1 MARIALYIDGFNLYH
16 SLEKMNKPHLKWVNH
31 WTLGKSLL
39 SPGDTL
45 ERVVFFTAVLT
56 WERAK
61 QERHKVYIEALKAV
75 GCVVVES
82 RFARIRKYCRVMK
95 QYCARHEEKQTDV
108 GIATAILRDG
118 VNDLYDTAVL
128 VTADS
133 DQIPTVEAF
142 KAMFPDKRIILA
154 APPGHSTE
162 ARELGKLVHDRK
174 PLTEGR
180 LRGCLLPHAVKDGS
194 GKIRAIRPTSY
205 LPPA

>member
-31 WTLGKSLL
+31 WRVGQSYL

-45 ERVVFFTAVLT
+45 EKVVFFTAVLT

-61 QERHKVYIEALKAV
+61 QARHKLYIEALRAV

-82 RFARIRKYCRVMK
+82 RFARIRKYCRPMK
-95 QYCARHEEKQTDV
+95 QYCSRHEEKQTDV
-108 GIATAILRDG
+108 AIATAILRDG
-118 VNDLYDTAVL
+118 VGDLYDTAIL

-133 DQIPTVEAF
+133 DQIPAVDAF
-142 KAMFPDKRIILA
+142 KAMFPHKRIILA
-154 APPGHSTE
+154 APPGHDTE
-162 ARELGKLVHDRK
+162 ARELGKMVHERK

-180 LRGCLLPHAVKDGS
+180 LRGCLLPHEVRDGR
-194 GKIRAIRPTSY
+194 GVVRAIRPTSY
-205 LPPA
+205 LPPN